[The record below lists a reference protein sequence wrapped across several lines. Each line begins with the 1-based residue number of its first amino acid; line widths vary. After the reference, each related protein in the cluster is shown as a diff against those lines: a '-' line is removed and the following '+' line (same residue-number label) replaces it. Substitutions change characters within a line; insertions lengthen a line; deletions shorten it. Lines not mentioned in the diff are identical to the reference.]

1 MRKKSA
7 QMLQCEHEND
17 QNSSCG
23 QHRGREGVH
32 PTGAA
37 GLVMEMTTLF
47 MYEPKKSKRFSF
59 FYNISNIFGKDI
71 VFFLQD
77 GLSEA
82 GLTKLVL
89 KFIETIGVN
98 PLFNSICTFIEVII
112 FYDLIILFV
121 EAVFALCVNV
131 PSNFLHSKDI

>member
-1 MRKKSA
+1 MFFFFIIYQIFLGK
-7 QMLQCEHEND
+7 
-17 QNSSCG
+17 
-23 QHRGREGVH
+23 
-32 PTGAA
+32 
-37 GLVMEMTTLF
+37 TL
-47 MYEPKKSKRFSF
+47 
-59 FYNISNIFGKDI
+59 
-71 VFFLQD
+71 FFLQD

-121 EAVFALCVNV
+121 EAVFA
-131 PSNFLHSKDI
+131 

>member
-1 MRKKSA
+1 
-7 QMLQCEHEND
+7 MLQCEHEND

-37 GLVMEMTTLF
+37 GLVMELTTFLCLNPRNQSVF
-47 MYEPKKSKRFSF
+47 L

-121 EAVFALCVNV
+121 CLFLRNV
-131 PSNFLHSKDI
+131 RTSPRISFIQKISEQATW